1 MLGVSRRTVPFAAV
15 AAALMLP
22 AAALGATLPT
32 VPDAGSVVG
41 AIVPSTAVAPAAV
54 PASAAIRCASTRAR
68 PSRLAPAAARG
79 ALLCALNRVRARHGL
94 PAFGSD
100 RHLRRAAHGQARD
113 MVRRHYFAHQRP
125 GGPSL
130 NDRLRAA
137 GWHGNNAGE
146 ALAWGCGPSSTAR
159 ATVQAWLNSPP
170 HRAILLSAAYSK
182 AGIGLVARA
191 PAGCGPGATWVL
203 DTGD

>member
-1 MLGVSRRTVPFAAV
+1 MLGVSRRTVPFVAV

-22 AAALGATLPT
+22 AAALGAALPT
-32 VPDAGSVVG
+32 VPDVGSVVTG
-41 AIVPSTAVAPAAV
+41 AIVPSTAAAPAT
-54 PASAAIRCASTRAR
+54 AAMQCAGTRAR
-68 PSRLAPAAARG
+68 PARLAPANARG
-79 ALLCALNRVRARHGL
+79 ALLCAVNRVRARHGL

-100 RHLRRAAHGQARD
+100 RHLRRAARGQARD

-146 ALAWGCGPSSTAR
+146 ALAWGCGASSTAG
-159 ATVQAWLNSPP
+159 ATVRAWLNSPP

-191 PAGCGPGATWVL
+191 PAGCGRGATWVL